1 MQISDKNKLC
11 LKNCDRRIYFLDHV
25 TILRFLVAIIVKN
38 NQVTGLVLKHNDSKT
53 IKFIVRNVYFLLSLQ
68 IEPDSKELQMNLQLP
83 IERQTYTTSFFVQL
97 LLLNHSTSVQ
107 EKQIKKDLGQLF
119 IRQMAK
125 LLQFKPQS
133 ESLFSLSTQ
142 ML

>member
-1 MQISDKNKLC
+1 
-11 LKNCDRRIYFLDHV
+11 
-25 TILRFLVAIIVKN
+25 
-38 NQVTGLVLKHNDSKT
+38 
-53 IKFIVRNVYFLLSLQ
+53 
-68 IEPDSKELQMNLQLP
+68 MNLQLP

-97 LLLNHSTSVQ
+97 LLLNHSSSVQ